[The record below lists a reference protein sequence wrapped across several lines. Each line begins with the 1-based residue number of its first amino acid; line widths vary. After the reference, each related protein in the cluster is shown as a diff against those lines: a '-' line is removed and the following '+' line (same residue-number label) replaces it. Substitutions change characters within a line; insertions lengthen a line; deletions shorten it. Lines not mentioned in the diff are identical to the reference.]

1 MEVSNAVTLTQLTLI
16 CVLSSF
22 LLAWMVTSLWLAL
35 RPDAE
40 QQIQRE
46 EIQAPLLSPQ
56 IHTAVPPRREV
67 IAQVQLH
74 TPSRVSDASRE
85 VALEHSR

>member
-1 MEVSNAVTLTQLTLI
+1 MEISNTVTLTQLALI

-35 RPDAE
+35 RPGAK
-40 QQIQRE
+40 QPVQRE
-46 EIQAPLLSPQ
+46 EMQAPLLSPE
-56 IHTAVPPRREV
+56 IRTAVPPKRQI

-74 TPSRVSDASRE
+74 TPARVAEARRE
-85 VALEHSR
+85 VALEHL